1 MQSERTEL
9 LLTNLASQGRGG
21 FNSSEN
27 RENSKLVIS
36 VYDTNTFWRHETGPL
51 KGQLVFIEF
60 ISIVN
65 IVILSAMYLVH
76 LLVFIVLAGKWS
88 NTTFLDLVT
97 MSSDWRVLGD
107 TCPTVTVGRLR

>member
-1 MQSERTEL
+1 MSVQSERTEL

-36 VYDTNTFWRHETGPL
+36 VYDTNTFWRHATGPL
-51 KGQLVFIEF
+51 KGQLIFIEF

-65 IVILSAMYLVH
+65 VVNCYIVSNVFSA
-76 LLVFIVLAGKWS
+76 FIS
-88 NTTFLDLVT
+88 IYC
-97 MSSDWRVLGD
+97 LG
-107 TCPTVTVGRLR
+107 R